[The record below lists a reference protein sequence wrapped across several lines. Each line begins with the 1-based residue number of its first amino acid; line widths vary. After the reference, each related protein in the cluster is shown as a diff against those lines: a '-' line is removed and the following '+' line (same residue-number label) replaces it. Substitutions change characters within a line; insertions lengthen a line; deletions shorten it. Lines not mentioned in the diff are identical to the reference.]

1 MNTKALI
8 AEFLGT
14 MALIIAGTAAIV
26 HGGGSLVTVAL
37 AHGLT
42 VVGFAYA
49 FGHLS
54 GTHINPAVTLGALM
68 SGAIDTANAV
78 GYWVAQLLGGIVG
91 AALLAF
97 IVGDISAGNT
107 VGSISGDVM
116 RATVA
121 EAVMTFFFFTVI
133 YQTAIAGKAGNF
145 AGLAIGLTLV
155 MSIVWGGPFTGA
167 SLNPARTIGPA
178 LISGQMGIIVP
189 GVVGPLVGAALA
201 AVVNQS
207 FLKAD

>member
-14 MALIIAGTAAIV
+14 MALIIAGTAVIV
-26 HGGGSLVTVAL
+26 NGNGNLVSVAL

-42 VVGFAYA
+42 VVAFAYA

-68 SGAIDTANAV
+68 SGAIDTTNAV
-78 GYWVAQLLGGIVG
+78 GYWVAQLLGGVVG
-91 AALLAF
+91 AAVLAF
-97 IVGDISAGNT
+97 LIGDISAGNT

-121 EAVMTFFFFTVI
+121 ELVMTFFFFTVI
-133 YQTAIAGKAGNF
+133 YQTAIQGKAGNM
-145 AGLAIGLTLV
+145 AGLAIGLTLA
-155 MSIVWGGPFTGA
+155 MTILWGGPYTGA
-167 SLNPARTIGPA
+167 SLNPARTLGPA
-178 LISGQMGIIVP
+178 LVSGQMGGIVP
-189 GVVGPLVGAALA
+189 GLVGPMIGAALA

-207 FLKAD
+207 LLKD